1 MPQSRLHL
9 VALRLLDVEA
19 DAEIPMFR
27 GGSPLARMWNLT
39 WVQIQEQLVKL
50 GMSPEV
56 IAAAQAELE
65 DEQRW
70 FCAPPTVRAWGRA
83 PG

>member
-1 MPQSRLHL
+1 LPVHL
-9 VALRLLDVEA
+9 EALGLLDVEA
-19 DAEIPMFR
+19 DAQIPMFR

-39 WVQIQEQLVKL
+39 WVQIHEQLVKL
-50 GMSPEV
+50 GVSREV

-65 DEQRW
+65 DERRW
-70 FCAPPTVRAWGRA
+70 FCAPPIVRAWGRA

>member
-1 MPQSRLHL
+1 
-9 VALRLLDVEA
+9 
-19 DAEIPMFR
+19 MFR

-39 WVQIQEQLVKL
+39 WLQIQAQLVKR
-50 GMSPEV
+50 GVSPEV
-56 IAAAQAELE
+56 IAAAQAELQ

-70 FCAPPTVRAWGRA
+70 FCAPPMVRAWGRV